1 MAGKRIS
8 KVTTRTGDHGKTKLA
23 TGRTVGKHSQI
34 IRTVGVVD
42 ELNSYIGVALAK
54 LAEMGSETIVSD
66 PSVSDPNFVSD
77 PEILIDLTAALK
89 AVQQALFDI
98 GAVLAM
104 EGAFSAPASDQLEA
118 VTERFNQALPPLT
131 EFVLPGGNEAA
142 AALHVCRTVCR
153 RAELEFWTLIEQT
166 PEAAEAMHDSARY
179 LNRLSDLCFVAAR
192 AVNAHHEE
200 QWHGPTRD

>member
-54 LAEMGSETIVSD
+54 LAELG
-66 PSVSDPNFVSD
+66 SDPNFVSD
-77 PEILIDLTAALK
+77 PEILIDLTTALK

-104 EGAFSAPASDQLEA
+104 EGAFGAPASDQLEA

>member
-54 LAEMGSETIVSD
+54 LAEMGSETLGSETIVSD
-66 PSVSDPNFVSD
+66 PQ
-77 PEILIDLTAALK
+77 ILIDLTAALK

-104 EGAFSAPASDQLEA
+104 EGAFGAPASDQLEA
-118 VTERFNQALPPLT
+118 VTERFNEALPPLT

-200 QWHGPTRD
+200 QWHGPVRD